1 MAAIA
6 SLNIS
11 IHRQLIR
18 RFFAATLAVNCGIL
32 SSLAIANNP
41 TLITA
46 LPVST
51 AAQAL
56 LRNAPV
62 FEEPLLPSK
71 ATSIGEDQAL
81 VAAVAS
87 YRRQSNVDDF
97 KVFEDFLKRYP
108 QSGWRM
114 ALSTNLGLANY
125 HYGYFSRAIAG
136 WEDAWSQGRD
146 ITEPAAKALVDRAIG
161 ELVRM
166 HARLGHTDRL
176 AALMDE
182 IGDRPVTGQATEAL
196 TGAREGLWTMRNDPG
211 VAYLCGPKAL
221 KNLMLSEKKST
232 SQTEFLDSYRSSP
245 QGVSLAEV
253 GKLAKQ
259 GKQPYVLAFRE
270 GDAPIP
276 LPALVHWK
284 VSHFATIVAQENGRY
299 HVKDP
304 TFGTD
309 IWISQ
314 GALDSEASGYFLLP
328 STKLA
333 DGFRS
338 VSLAEAS
345 RVRGRGTTSN
355 NDPWPTSPDDE
366 KGHPPCSNPGMCGA
380 NFHSMV
386 LSLNLV
392 DTPVGYAPPKGP
404 SVFVT
409 LTYNQREANQPAT
422 FNFSNV
428 SPKWTMNWL
437 SYIQDDP
444 TSAGAN
450 VLRYVAGG
458 GSLNYAGYNSAT
470 GKFTPEG
477 KNAAVLQRIAGT
489 PVAYRR
495 TLGDGSVEIYA
506 QPDGATTYPR
516 RIFLTQKI
524 DPTGNAVTLAYDVTR
539 RLTSITDALGQVTNF
554 TYGVSGQ
561 PLLISAVTD
570 PFGRSAQM
578 TYDASNRLS
587 QITDAVGLT
596 SKFTYDTSGLV
607 NSLTTPYGTTNF
619 AFAGTG
625 VSRWL
630 EITDPLGFTERAEF
644 RHTAPGIPY
653 SEAKVPVGIN
663 PFNQYVDSRNTF
675 HWDKSLYSTTHTD
688 YTKADIKHWLHDAAT
703 GLTAPVLESIKH
715 PLESRIW
722 FNYPG
727 QSSPWLYT
735 GTLNKPGAEGRVMDN
750 NATQLTKTTYNSLGN
765 PTSVID
771 PVGNQT
777 FYDYDTNQID
787 VLRVRQKTGASTDI
801 TLAQYT
807 YNALHLPLTYTDAN
821 GQVTTYT
828 YNAAGQRLTST
839 DALGHATTYNYNAS
853 GYLTSIVDANGNA
866 AVTFTYDAA
875 GRIATR
881 ADAVGNVLSY
891 QYDNLNRL
899 TRITYPDTTF
909 YKYQW
914 NKLDLAS
921 MTDRIGRVTQ
931 YTYDANR
938 NLIAITDPAGH
949 TTQYTYYPN
958 GLLKTMTD
966 ANGGTA
972 YWARDIQSR
981 LTGVTDPK
989 GVITS
994 YVYDGVGNVTTI
1006 NSPDTGR
1013 TQLTYSA
1020 ANSLIKKIDG
1030 RNVESDYSYDWM
1042 KRLATITYPASA
1054 AENVNLIYDY
1064 NFFDN
1069 YEIGRLT
1076 YLEENDGYTVYA
1088 RDAVGN
1094 ITAHAHWLSSTAA
1107 ETDYQYDKTNRL
1119 LKITYPSG
1127 RIVTYTRNKL
1137 GQITAIDTQDSA
1149 DAPLQALVRNITYE
1163 AFGPL
1168 KSLTFGNGV
1177 TTTYQRDAEY
1187 RPTAITTTSYP
1198 QWKYIYSYDAAGNIS
1213 AKTDAVSSYS
1223 ASYLYDSLNRLAAEN
1238 TFLGN
1243 STYQYD
1249 ANGNRTHFSFND
1261 LPLTQSYA
1269 STSNRQYDWSGAP
1282 IAMDAGGNITA
1293 NSGLVTSTYS
1303 YNNANR
1309 LAQSNDGTAATTYLY
1324 DGFGLRTTKQN
1335 TKTTH
1340 YDYLLDGKYLDSSQL
1355 NADGSANQFTD
1366 YIWLDD
1372 IPIAQIKMS
1381 YSASG
1386 TPMIKRLTYIHTD
1399 HLNTPRAMT
1408 DTTRRIVWRWEQDA
1422 FGLLYPLNDPDGDRF
1437 NNNLDL
1443 GFPGQLRDAE
1453 TSLFY
1458 NINRYYDPVMGRY
1471 TQPDPI
1477 GLLGGL
1483 NPYAYVESN
1492 PISYFDRFGLDKT
1505 RYINT
1510 AGGRSLLNGPTN
1522 GNWGGKCWS
1531 GGTYSCGGN
1540 RDGDAPP
1547 TDSADA
1553 CYMAHDKCYEQPSCN
1568 SPNKS
1573 DSSSAVK
1580 ACDLEL
1586 VQCLQKL
1593 SSDPEKWTNPP
1604 VPTTESDS
1612 SRYRKS
1618 AIEYFR

>member
-1 MAAIA
+1 MAAIS
-6 SLNIS
+6 SLTVS
-11 IHRQLIR
+11 IHRYLIQK
-18 RFFAATLAVNCGIL
+18 FVAVTLAVNCGIF
-32 SSLAIANNP
+32 SSLAIANSP
-41 TLITA
+41 TSITG
-46 LPVST
+46 LPIST
-51 AAQAL
+51 AARAL
-56 LRNAPV
+56 RTTPI
-62 FEEPLLPSK
+62 FEEPLISSK
-71 ATSIGEDQAL
+71 TTSADEDRAL
-81 VAAVAS
+81 AEAVAI
-87 YRRQSNVDDF
+87 YQQQSNVDDF
-97 KVFEDFLKRYP
+97 NVFEDFLKSYP
-108 QSGWRM
+108 QSGWRI

-125 HYGYFSRAIAG
+125 HYGYFSKAITA
-136 WEDAWSQGRD
+136 WEEAWSRGRD
-146 ITEPAAKALVDRAIG
+146 ITEPAAKALVDRAVG

-176 AALMDE
+176 AALIDE
-182 IGDRPVTGQATEAL
+182 IGDRPITGQATEAL
-196 TGAREGLWTMRNDPG
+196 TGAKEGLWTMRNEPG

-221 KNLMLSEKKST
+221 KNLMLSEKMPVD
-232 SQTEFLDSYRSSP
+232 QTAFLDSYRSSP

-253 GKLAKQ
+253 SKLAKQ
-259 GKQPYVLAFRE
+259 GKQPYTLAFRE
-270 GDAPIP
+270 GNAPIP

-284 VSHFATIVAQENGRY
+284 VSHFATIVAEENGRY

-309 IWISQ
+309 MWITQ
-314 GALDSEASGYFLLP
+314 GALDSESSGYFLLP

-338 VSLAEAS
+338 VSLAEAR

-355 NDPWPTSPDDE
+355 NDPWPTSPDDD
-366 KGHPPCSNPGMCGA
+366 KGHPPCPNTGMCGA

-428 SPKWTMNWL
+428 SPKWTTNWL

-477 KNAAVLQRIAGT
+477 KNAAILQRIAGT
-489 PVAYRR
+489 PVTYRR

-516 RIFLTQKI
+516 RTFLTQKI
-524 DPTGNAVTLAYDVTR
+524 DPMGNAVTLAYDGSR
-539 RLTSITDALGQVTNF
+539 RLTTIADAVGQVTTF
-554 TYGVSGQ
+554 SYGIAGQ
-561 PLLISAVTD
+561 PLLITAITD
-570 PFGRSAQM
+570 PFGRSAQL
-578 TYDASNRLS
+578 TYDASNRLA
-587 QITDAVGLT
+587 QITDVVGI
-596 SKFTYDTSGLV
+596 SSQFTYDASGLV
-607 NSLTTPYGTTNF
+607 NSMTTPYGTTTF

-663 PFNQYVDSRNTF
+663 PFNSYVDSRNTF
-675 HWDKSLYSTTHTD
+675 YWDKSLYPTTHTD

-727 QSSPWLYT
+727 QVSPWVYA
-735 GTLNKPGAEGRVMDN
+735 GTFDKPSAEGRVMDN
-750 NATQLTKTTYNSLGN
+750 SATQLTKTTYNSVGN

-787 VLRVRQKTGASTDI
+787 VLRVRQKTSASTDI

-807 YNALHLPLTYTDAN
+807 YSPLHLPLTYTDAN
-821 GQVTTYT
+821 GQVTNYT

-839 DALGHATTYNYNAS
+839 DALGHTTTYNYSAT
-853 GYLTSIVDANGNA
+853 GYLTSIIDANGNTTA
-866 AVTFTYDAA
+866 TFTYDTAD
-875 GRIATR
+875 RIATR

-921 MTDRIGRVTQ
+921 MTDRLGRITQ
-931 YTYDANR
+931 YAYDANR
-938 NLIAITDPAGH
+938 NLIAITDPAGR
-949 TTQYTYYPN
+949 TTQYAYYPN
-958 GLLKTMTD
+958 GMLKTMTD

-972 YWARDIQSR
+972 HWARDIQGR
-981 LTGVTDPK
+981 LTSVTDPK
-989 GVITS
+989 GVATT
-994 YVYDGVGNVTTI
+994 YTYDGIGNVAAI
-1006 NSPDTGR
+1006 NSPDAGN
-1013 TQLTYSA
+1013 TQFTYNA
-1020 ANSLIKKIDG
+1020 ANSVIKKVDG
-1030 RNVESDYSYDWM
+1030 RSIESDYTYDWM
-1042 KRLATITYPASA
+1042 KRLTAITYPANSV
-1054 AENVNLIYDY
+1054 ENLGFIYDY
-1064 NFFDN
+1064 NYFDN
-1069 YEIGRLT
+1069 YETNRLT
-1076 YLEENDGYTVYA
+1076 YLQNNDGYTIFA

-1094 ITAHAHWLSSTAA
+1094 IIGHAHWISSTNA
-1107 ETDYQYDKTNRL
+1107 ETDYQYDNTNRL
-1119 LKITYPSG
+1119 IQINYPSG
-1127 RIVTYTRNKL
+1127 RIVTYTRNTL
-1137 GQITAIDTQDSA
+1137 GQITKIETRDSA
-1149 DAPLQALVRNITYE
+1149 SSPVQVLVRDITYE

-1187 RPTAITTTSYP
+1187 RPTTITTTSSP
-1198 QWKYIYSYDAAGNIS
+1198 QWRYNYGYDVAGNIS
-1213 AKTDAVSSYS
+1213 SKTDTVSGNS
-1223 ASYLYDSLNRLAAEN
+1223 ATYLYDSLDRLAAEN
-1238 TFLGN
+1238 TSPGN

-1249 ANGNRTHFSFND
+1249 ANGNRTNFNFVG
-1261 LPLTQSYA
+1261 LALTQSYA
-1269 STSNRQYDWSGAP
+1269 SNSNRQYDWSGAP

-1293 NSGLVTSTYS
+1293 SNGLATSTYS

-1309 LAQSNDGTAATTYLY
+1309 LTQSSDGIAATTYLY
-1324 DGFGLRTTKQN
+1324 DGFGLRTTKRN
-1335 TKTTH
+1335 AKTTH
-1340 YDYLLDGKYLDSSQL
+1340 YDYLLDGRYLDILQL
-1355 NADGSANQFTD
+1355 NADGAANQAVD

-1372 IPIAQIKMS
+1372 TPIAQIKMTYNS
-1381 YSASG
+1381 SG
-1386 TPMIKRLTYIHTD
+1386 ILTAKRLTYIHTD

-1408 DTTRRIVWRWEQDA
+1408 DITRRIVWRWEQDA
-1422 FGLLYPLNDPDGDRF
+1422 FGLLSPQSDPDGDRIT
-1437 NNNLDL
+1437 NDLDL
-1443 GFPGQLRDAE
+1443 GFPGQLRDTE
-1453 TSLFY
+1453 TALFY

-1477 GLLGGL
+1477 GLQGGL

-1492 PISYFDRFGLDKT
+1492 PISYFDKFGLDKT
-1505 RYINT
+1505 RYVNT
-1510 AGGRSLLNGPTN
+1510 TGGRPFSNGPTN

-1540 RDGDAPP
+1540 PDGNAPP

-1573 DSSSAVK
+1573 ESRGAVK

-1586 VQCLQKL
+1586 VQCLQRL
-1593 SSDPEKWTNPP
+1593 SSDPEKWANPP
-1604 VPTTESDS
+1604 APTTESDS
-1612 SRYRKS
+1612 NRYRKS